1 MMTARALKWVV
12 LVGAGGV
19 LLQWTSCLVEGLLR
33 LAGAVAASA
42 VLQAA
47 TEAAGGG

>member
-1 MMTARALKWVV
+1 MKASALKWFV

-19 LLQWTSCLVEGLLR
+19 LLQWTSCLVDALLR

-42 VLQAA
+42 VLQGA
-47 TEAAGGG
+47 TEAVGGG